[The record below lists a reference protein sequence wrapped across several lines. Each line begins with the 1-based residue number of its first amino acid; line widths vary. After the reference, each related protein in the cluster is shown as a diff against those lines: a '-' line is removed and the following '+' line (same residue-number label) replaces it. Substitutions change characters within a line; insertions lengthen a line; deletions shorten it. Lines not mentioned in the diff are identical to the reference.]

1 MEKVI
6 VEYDNDKVITY
17 DVVLW
22 RTYKK
27 GKKEV
32 LQQNIPA
39 LLNNSSVVS
48 YKIVEPKRKRGDGE
62 SLSSKYESKNVKED
76 ILKEFQTYDKDVRT
90 LTYKVL
96 LEKFNNKYDT
106 LTISQKQV
114 LKEYINSVDSTP
126 DLRNFYNVKINELK
140 NTLSK
145 ETKNIKDKATKIK
158 ITEVTKFLT
167 ELKKTDKVGDNNLV
181 DLLRYYQLV
190 NEIQIANGI

>member
-62 SLSSKYESKNVKED
+62 SLSAKYESKNVKED
-76 ILKEFQTYDKDVRT
+76 IPMPMEIADEIVMFARGDGKGFTKEV
-90 LTYKVL
+90 V
-96 LEKFNNKYDT
+96 EKWNKHFDFELPSKFERYGFSGSSR
-106 LTISQKQV
+106 LNTI
-114 LKEYINSVDSTP
+114 
-126 DLRNFYNVKINELK
+126 FKI
-140 NTLSK
+140 
-145 ETKNIKDKATKIK
+145 
-158 ITEVTKFLT
+158 
-167 ELKKTDKVGDNNLV
+167 
-181 DLLRYYQLV
+181 
-190 NEIQIANGI
+190 

>member
-27 GKKEV
+27 DKKEV

-76 ILKEFQTYDKDVRT
+76 ISMPMEIADEIVMFARGDGKGFTKEV
-90 LTYKVL
+90 V
-96 LEKFNNKYDT
+96 EKWNKHFDFDLPSKFERYGFSGSSR
-106 LTISQKQV
+106 LNTI
-114 LKEYINSVDSTP
+114 
-126 DLRNFYNVKINELK
+126 FKI
-140 NTLSK
+140 
-145 ETKNIKDKATKIK
+145 
-158 ITEVTKFLT
+158 
-167 ELKKTDKVGDNNLV
+167 
-181 DLLRYYQLV
+181 
-190 NEIQIANGI
+190 